1 MWWVGGCAQVI
12 ATAKSSDLV
21 LMVLDAGK
29 EDEKNHR

>member
-1 MWWVGGCAQVI
+1 VVWCDACVQVI